1 MRQVRNY
8 IIFLVLTVLMMGCTD
23 SSDESGAKNR
33 PMQVSD
39 TVYTEQAAL
48 DVYATQPERALQI
61 IDSAEM
67 VGNLT
72 KVRADMLRAKVY
84 SRTTE
89 FLQFDTAILIAERLV
104 GNEKVLADPD
114 TQEEVLELLL
124 NACRLRKDYGEALHW
139 AIHLGNLYR
148 ERGEETEALRND
160 AEIGTILIRIGQ
172 QDEGLRKIDFVISQ
186 LNGKRK
192 FHELDASIIAL
203 KRKAE
208 ICNEIGL
215 YDDAIPAARQM
226 LAWLDDYE
234 QHPTVFHD
242 GNIREP
248 YDDERPDYID
258 FYRGKAYAYLAA
270 AYSGSGS
277 ADSMEEAKEYLELYE
292 QTIAGQSVTGRF
304 LITPT
309 LRKLGEYDR
318 ILPIYDEVARQLGND
333 TLNAN
338 YLEILLGRAEAAE
351 VQGHPIEAIDYW
363 KRHDVLNELLAA
375 RLLQGKAHLYAARFN
390 AQKQQM
396 EIERHAI
403 RERTQKRVI
412 VALLIVLTVI
422 VVFLYYTFYQ
432 KRQLAEKNAAMVK
445 LIDEKE
451 EQSQLLTNPVED
463 TGEDLAL
470 FRQMDHRIRAERL
483 YADQGIQRGELA
495 EVLGMRRETINQLL
509 NKYAGGSSIPAYL
522 NDIRLSEACKI
533 LREQPDATISDV
545 ANQVG
550 LTLRNLQRLF
560 REQYG
565 MSPSEYRYSHK

>member
-1 MRQVRNY
+1 MV
-8 IIFLVLTVLMMGCTD
+8 LVVLMLGCAGG
-23 SSDESGAKNR
+23 SDKDKAKDY
-33 PMQVSD
+33 PVQASD
-39 TVYTEQAAL
+39 TVYTEQAAMETYGL
-48 DVYATQPERALQI
+48 QPERALLI
-61 IDSAEM
+61 IDSAEI

-72 KVRADMLRAKVY
+72 YVRAELLRAKVY

-89 FLQFDTAILIAERLV
+89 GFQFDTAILIAERLV

-351 VQGHPIEAIDYW
+351 VQSHPIEAIDYW

-483 YADQGIQRGELA
+483 YADQGIQRDELA
-495 EVLGMRRETINQLL
+495 KVLGMKRETINQLL
-509 NKYAGGSSIPAYL
+509 DKYAGGSSIPSYL

-533 LREQPDATISDV
+533 LREQPDTTISDV

>member
-1 MRQVRNY
+1 MMRNY
-8 IIFLVLTVLMMGCTD
+8 FIFTVLSVLMLGCAGG
-23 SSDESGAKNR
+23 SDKDKAKDY
-33 PMQVSD
+33 PVQASD
-39 TVYTEQAAL
+39 TVYTEQAAMETYGL
-48 DVYATQPERALQI
+48 QPERALLI
-61 IDSAEM
+61 IDSAEI

-72 KVRADMLRAKVY
+72 YVRAELLRAKVY

-89 FLQFDTAILIAERLV
+89 GFQFDTAILIAERLV

-124 NACRLRKDYGEALHW
+124 NACRLRKDFGEALHW
-139 AIHLGNLYR
+139 ATQLGNLYR
-148 ERGEETEALRND
+148 ERSEETEALRND
-160 AEIGTILIRIGQ
+160 AEIGTLLIRIGQ
-172 QDEGLRKIDFVISQ
+172 QDEGLGKIDFVISQ

-483 YADQGIQRGELA
+483 YADQGIQRDELA
-495 EVLGMRRETINQLL
+495 KVLGMKRETINQLL
-509 NKYAGGSSIPAYL
+509 DKYAGGSSIPSYL

-533 LREQPDATISDV
+533 LREQPDTTISDV

>member
-1 MRQVRNY
+1 MV
-8 IIFLVLTVLMMGCTD
+8 LVVLMLGCAD
-23 SSDESGAKNR
+23 GSDEDKAKDY
-33 PMQVSD
+33 PAQASD
-39 TVYTEQAAL
+39 MVYTEQAAMDAYGL
-48 DVYATQPERALQI
+48 QPERALLI
-61 IDSAEM
+61 IDSAEI
-67 VGNLT
+67 VGNLSD
-72 KVRADMLRAKVY
+72 VRAELLRAKVY

-89 FLQFDTAILIAERLV
+89 GFQFDTAIIIAERLV

-124 NACRLRKDYGEALHW
+124 NACRLRKDYGEALHL

-338 YLEILLGRAEAAE
+338 YLEILLGRAKAAE

-483 YADQGIQRGELA
+483 YADQGIQRDELA
-495 EVLGMRRETINQLL
+495 KVLGMKRETINQLL
-509 NKYAGGSSIPAYL
+509 DKYAGGSSIPSYL

-533 LREQPDATISDV
+533 LREQPDTTISDV